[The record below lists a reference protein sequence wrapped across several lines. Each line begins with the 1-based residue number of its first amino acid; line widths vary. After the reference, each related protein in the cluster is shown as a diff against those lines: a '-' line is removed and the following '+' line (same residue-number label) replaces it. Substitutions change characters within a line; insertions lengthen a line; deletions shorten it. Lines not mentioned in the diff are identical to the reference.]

1 MKLLYFSLK
10 GGVGK
15 SSIAL
20 NHALENHY
28 SYVTNDITS
37 NMDRTLIRSFHQIPH
52 NMKRIPQDML
62 ALEDVVFDFGAMS
75 SVIDSKVTHAV
86 KHCDCVIIPTLTDAR
101 SLKAT
106 IETYLLIKNEA
117 KSVIIIINNYQQT
130 SKYEFAHDKLT
141 NALGKLTILDI
152 RSTTLFERVARDG
165 IKWFNNIGH
174 ARGEYQLLTTKNIH
188 KDVYETINKIA
199 KKGIKW
205 NK

>member
-1 MKLLYFSLK
+1 MKFLYFSLK

-20 NHALENHY
+20 NHALENQY
-28 SYVTNDITS
+28 SYITNDITT
-37 NMDRTLIRSFHQIPH
+37 NMDRTLIKSFHQIPH
-52 NMKRIPQDML
+52 NMKRIPKEL
-62 ALEDVVFDFGAMS
+62 LELEDVVFDFGAMS
-75 SVIDSKVTHAV
+75 SVIDAKVTHAV

-106 IETYLLIKNEA
+106 IETYLLIQHEA
-117 KSVIIIINNYQQT
+117 KSIIIIINNYHQT
-130 SKYEFAHDKLT
+130 NKYEFAYEKLT
-141 NALGKLTILDI
+141 NALGKPTILDI

-174 ARGEYQLLTTKNIH
+174 ARGEHQLLTTKNVH
-188 KDVYETINKIA
+188 KKVYETINKITR
-199 KKGIKW
+199 KGIKW

>member
-1 MKLLYFSLK
+1 MKFLYFSLK

-20 NHALENHY
+20 NHALENNY
-28 SYVTNDITS
+28 SYITNDITT
-37 NMDRTLIRSFHQIPH
+37 NMDRTLIKSFHQIPH
-52 NMKRIPQDML
+52 SMKRIPKDL
-62 ALEDVVFDFGAMS
+62 LYLEDVVFDFGAMS

-106 IETYLLIKNEA
+106 IETYLLIKDEA
-117 KSVIIIINNYQQT
+117 KSVIIIINNYQQA
-130 SKYEFAHDKLT
+130 SKYEYAYDKLT
-141 NALGKLTILDI
+141 NALGKQTILDI

-165 IKWFNNIGH
+165 IKWFKNIGH
-174 ARGEYQLLTTKNIH
+174 AKGEHQLLKTKNIH
-188 KDVYETINKIA
+188 QEVYKTINKIA

-205 NK
+205 SK

>member
-1 MKLLYFSLK
+1 MKFLYFSLK

-20 NHALENHY
+20 NHALENNY
-28 SYVTNDITS
+28 SYVTNDIIT
-37 NMDRTLIRSFHQIPH
+37 NMDRSLIKSLHQIPH
-52 NMKRIPQDML
+52 GMKRIPKDL
-62 ALEDVVFDFGAMS
+62 LELEDVVFDFGAMS

-106 IETYLLIKNEA
+106 IETYLLIKDEA
-117 KSVIIIINNYQQT
+117 RSVIIIINNYQQT
-130 SKYEFAHDKLT
+130 SKYEFAYNKLT
-141 NALGKLTILDI
+141 NALGELTLLDI

-174 ARGEYQLLTTKNIH
+174 ARGEHQLLKTKNIH
-188 KDVYETINKIA
+188 KEIFETINKLT
-199 KKGIKW
+199 KKGIRCK
-205 NK
+205 